1 MQTIL
6 SNQRTNDNISFTLGR
21 RQAYRNDSRFVKRTR
36 DLLHKTASIIA
47 SLHPLEADRL
57 PFDGVISSLTDIVK
71 SVIDVHKPDYLVG
84 KAAVTELDARFHT
97 LLQSMVSSVSIVL
110 GREEFQQVLI
120 ISFYYKEIFLIIN
133 FSAMKI
139 PCQKSWSIPR
149 DSKQFE

>member
-1 MQTIL
+1 
-6 SNQRTNDNISFTLGR
+6 
-21 RQAYRNDSRFVKRTR
+21 
-36 DLLHKTASIIA
+36 
-47 SLHPLEADRL
+47 L